1 MTSHKS
7 FEQDPRAAVL
17 VYHIQSG
24 LLREFEA
31 PNNDMNG
38 LFEDVDEAKEEEC
51 LLTAV
56 ENFNKGI
63 GQDEEYVG
71 CASCGIICR
80 SSLCD
85 KIQLGN
91 HALDHL
97 VLCAEFTKRWKK
109 LQPVFRAA
117 HNVTEFSNN
126 RLYATA
132 YTLIDQK
139 DNTGYFCKKC
149 QIPESFLPNHTRFID
164 FDYGVSYVR
173 TST

>member
-1 MTSHKS
+1 M
-7 FEQDPRAAVL
+7 L

-56 ENFNKGI
+56 ENFNKEI

-97 VLCAEFTKRWKK
+97 VLCAEFTKWWKNYNQFFEQLTMSQNSVIIDYMLLHIHLLIK
-109 LQPVFRAA
+109 KIIQDIFVKSAKFLKAFYQI
-117 HNVTEFSNN
+117 TQD
-126 RLYATA
+126 LL
-132 YTLIDQK
+132 TLIME
-139 DNTGYFCKKC
+139 C
-149 QIPESFLPNHTRFID
+149 HM
-164 FDYGVSYVR
+164 
-173 TST
+173 